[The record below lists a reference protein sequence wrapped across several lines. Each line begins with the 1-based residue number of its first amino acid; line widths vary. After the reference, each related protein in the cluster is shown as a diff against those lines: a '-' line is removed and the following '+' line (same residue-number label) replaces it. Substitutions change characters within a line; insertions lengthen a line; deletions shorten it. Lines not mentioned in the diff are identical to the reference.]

1 MVHVV
6 CFGLLSHVVRIG
18 NMYSY
23 VHFIW
28 KKWFDC
34 L

>member
-23 VHFIW
+23 VHFI
-28 KKWFDC
+28 
-34 L
+34 